1 MRVWRRFEALMVEL
15 GRWLMR
21 NLLRL
26 VYRVRVVGLENYA
39 KAGKRVLVVAN
50 HTSFLDAVL
59 LAVFLPDRLTF
70 AINTGISK
78 RWWIRPLL
86 VVVDAFPLDPT
97 NPYSIKSLIRYI
109 SQDKRAA
116 IFPEGR
122 ITVTGSLMKI
132 YPGPGLVADKS
143 GAMLLPVRIDGAQYT
158 PFSRLRGRIRMR
170 LFPQITL
177 TILPP
182 RRFDIPPEI
191 RGRER
196 RREAGKQLADLMTE
210 MVFATSNYRR
220 TLFEALLDA
229 RRVTGG
235 SHVIAEDI
243 ERKPITFND
252 LIVRSTIL
260 GGVIARATR
269 RGEMVGLMLP
279 NAIPAIVSFF
289 GLLARGRV
297 PAMLNYT
304 LGSQSL
310 VASCKSA
317 QIRRVYTSERFVQA
331 AKLEKI
337 VDRLRQTV
345 EVVFLEELRDQVT
358 PAMKLGALLA
368 RPFAGW
374 RYRRERVSPDEPAVV
389 LFTSGS
395 EGTPKGVVLSH
406 ANVLANREQVMARFD
421 FGSHD
426 IILNAL
432 PMFHSFG
439 LTAGTLLP
447 ILSGMRTFFYPSPL
461 HYRIVPEMA
470 YDVNATV
477 MFGTNTFLA
486 GYARFAHPYDFYSV
500 RYAFAGAEKLKD
512 ETRRTCTDKFGVQIF
527 EGYGATETSPVLA
540 ANTPVDTRVGT
551 VGRFL
556 PGIEHGLDPVPGVEG
571 GRLSVRGPN
580 VMLGYLR
587 HDEPG
592 VIQPPSTE
600 RGPGWYDTGDIV
612 SLDADGF
619 VTIRGRAKRF
629 AKIGGEMVS
638 LAAAEEIAA
647 RTWPESQ
654 HAVVSV
660 PDAQKG
666 EQLILVTTK
675 ADAARQELSA
685 RARSD
690 GVSELSVPKRI
701 VHVEK
706 IPLLGSGKA
715 DYPAVSALVQDALPR
730 GERGAT

>member
-1 MRVWRRFEALMVEL
+1 MVEVC
-15 GRWLMR
+15 RWLMR
-21 NLLRL
+21 ALLRI
-26 VYRVRVVGLENYA
+26 VYRVHVVGLENYA
-39 KAGKRVLVVAN
+39 RAGQRVLVVAN

-86 VVVDAFPLDPT
+86 VVVEAFPLDPT
-97 NPYSIKSLIRYI
+97 NPYSIKALIRYI
-109 SQDKRAA
+109 AQDKRAA

-132 YPGPGLVADKS
+132 YPGPGMVADKS

-158 PFSRLRGRIRMR
+158 LFSRLRGRIRLRM
-170 LFPQITL
+170 FPQITL

-182 RRFDIPPEI
+182 RRFEIPPEI

-196 RREAGKQLADLMTE
+196 RRQAGKQLADLMTE
-210 MVFATSNYRR
+210 MMFATSNYRR

-229 RRVTGG
+229 RRVHGG
-235 SHVIAEDI
+235 KHLIAEDI

-252 LIVRSTIL
+252 LIVRATIL
-260 GGVIARATR
+260 GNVIARDTQ
-269 RGEMVGLMLP
+269 RGEIVGLMLP
-279 NAIPAIVSFF
+279 NALAAIAAFF
-289 GLLARGRV
+289 GLQARGRV
-297 PAMLNYT
+297 AGMLNYT
-304 LGSQSL
+304 LGAQSL
-310 VASCKSA
+310 VASLESA
-317 QIRRVYTSERFVQA
+317 GIKKVYTSERFVQA

-345 EVVFLEELRDQVT
+345 EVVFLEELRSRIT
-358 PAMKLGALLA
+358 PAMKVGALLT
-368 RPFAGW
+368 RRFAGW
-374 RYRRERVSPDEPAVV
+374 RYRREQVRPDEPAIV

-395 EGTPKGVVLSH
+395 EGLPKGVVLSH

-421 FGSHD
+421 FGSQD

-439 LTAGTLLP
+439 LTTGTLMPL
-447 ILSGMRTFFYPSPL
+447 LSGMRTFFYPSPL

-470 YDVNATV
+470 YDVNATI

-512 ETRRTCTDKFGVQIF
+512 ETRRIWTDKFGVQIF

-551 VGRFL
+551 VGRLL
-556 PGIEHGLDPVPGVEG
+556 PGIDFALDPVPGVEG

-580 VMLGYLR
+580 VMLGYLK
-587 HDEPG
+587 HDKPG

-600 RGPGWYDTGDIV
+600 RGLGWYDTGDIV
-612 SLDADGF
+612 TIDADGF
-619 VTIRGRAKRF
+619 VTIQGRAKRF

-638 LAAAEEIAA
+638 LTAVEDLAS
-647 RTWPESQ
+647 RTWPETPS
-654 HAVVSV
+654 AVVSQ
-660 PDAQKG
+660 PDPQKG
-666 EQLILVTTK
+666 EQLVLVTTK
-675 ADAARQELSA
+675 EGAARQELSA
-685 RARSD
+685 RARED
-690 GVSELSVPKRI
+690 GMSELHVPKRI
-701 VHVEK
+701 LHVEK
-706 IPLLGSGKA
+706 IPLLGSGKT
-715 DYPAVSALVQDALPR
+715 DYPAVQALVV
-730 GERGAT
+730 ERVGS